1 MNEKNR
7 DEKST
12 MEAYESEYAMSGSDN
27 AASRKQINNSIVSEE
42 TANEVTF
49 AKALMKG
56 LGDIAK

>member
-12 MEAYESEYAMSGSDN
+12 MEAYESEYAMSGGDN